1 MIEFKTLSIDNNT
14 KLKLGKPLDPAL
26 IKQKPSGQ
34 STVDYIAGSTCVDML
49 NEIFGHMWSFEI
61 TKEWVQEGFDHIQ
74 RENRKYPFKPDD
86 PFVEVDA
93 AGKFKRIPQ
102 GPTAWCEVKLTVY
115 VQAPDGSIF
124 PITKMAC
131 GSQAIT
137 GNQSL
142 QANTGFKGAQTD
154 AMKKAASLLGIG
166 QELYRD
172 EYEKE
177 LFVSKYDE
185 MMPVVWTEDVIEKH
199 KETWNVVLKVA
210 EDYGWDIKEDL
221 GYYVYQV
228 TNGYTNDLYKMP
240 EEYLDSLLEA
250 ITSDDE

>member
-154 AMKKAASLLGIG
+154 AMKKAASLLG

-199 KETWNVVLKVA
+199 KETWNVILKVA

-221 GYYVYQV
+221 GYYVYQI
-228 TNGYTNDLYKMP
+228 TNGYTSDLYKMP

>member
-61 TKEWVQEGFDHIQ
+61 TKEGVQEGFDHIQ

-185 MMPVVWTEDVIEKH
+185 MMPVVWTKDVIEKH
-199 KETWNVVLKVA
+199 KETWDVILKVA

-221 GYYVYQV
+221 GYYVYQI
-228 TNGYTNDLYKMP
+228 TNGYTSDLYKMP

>member
-1 MIEFKTLSIDNNT
+1 MTEFKPLSIDNKT
-14 KLKLGKPLDPAL
+14 RLKLGKPLDPAL
-26 IKQKPSGQ
+26 IKQKPSGN

-61 TKEWVQEGFDHIQ
+61 TNEWIQEGFDQIQ

-115 VQAPDGSIF
+115 VQGPNGDVF

-154 AMKKAASLLGIG
+154 GMKKAASLLGIA

-172 EYEKE
+172 DEEKA
-177 LFVSKYDE
+177 LFVNKYDE
-185 MMPVVWTEDVIEKH
+185 MMPVVWTEDVIKKH
-199 KETWNVVLKVA
+199 ETEWNTVLKVT
-210 EDYGWDIKEDL
+210 EDYGWNIKDDL

-228 TNGYTNDLYKMP
+228 TNGYTSDLYKMP
-240 EEYLDSLLEA
+240 EDCLTDLLNT

>member
-1 MIEFKTLSIDNNT
+1 MIFDFINET
-14 KLKLGKPLDPAL
+14 KRSELPDSA
-26 IKQKPSGQ
+26 
-34 STVDYIAGSTCVDML
+34 
-49 NEIFGHMWSFEI
+49 FGI
-61 TKEWVQEGFDHIQ
+61 P
-74 RENRKYPFKPDD
+74 ENRKYPFKPDD

-199 KETWNVVLKVA
+199 KETWDVILKVA

-221 GYYVYQV
+221 GYYVYQI
-228 TNGYTNDLYKMP
+228 TNGYTSDLYKMP

>member
-1 MIEFKTLSIDNNT
+1 MIEFKTLSIDNST

-49 NEIFGHMWSFEI
+49 NEIFGHMCSFET

-199 KETWNVVLKVA
+199 KETWNVILKVA

-221 GYYVYQV
+221 GYYVYQI
-228 TNGYTNDLYKMP
+228 TNGYTSDLYKMP

>member
-1 MIEFKTLSIDNNT
+1 M
-14 KLKLGKPLDPAL
+14 
-26 IKQKPSGQ
+26 
-34 STVDYIAGSTCVDML
+34 
-49 NEIFGHMWSFEI
+49 
-61 TKEWVQEGFDHIQ
+61 
-74 RENRKYPFKPDD
+74 
-86 PFVEVDA
+86 DA

-199 KETWNVVLKVA
+199 KETWNVVLKIA

-221 GYYVYQV
+221 GYYVYQI
-228 TNGYTNDLYKMP
+228 TNGYTSDLYKMP